1 LEEFKGEVA
10 NVAFIIELYEELD
23 RCQLEYVL
31 CVCVNILMI
40 FKELINA
47 IEELESPPA
56 ITEYDLLKEIWSN
69 SSEHIRLRVYSK

>member
-1 LEEFKGEVA
+1 
-10 NVAFIIELYEELD
+10 
-23 RCQLEYVL
+23 
-31 CVCVNILMI
+31 MI